1 MSLAKKILIALGII
15 LVAIQFF
22 RPARSK
28 NSQASVTDMSK
39 VAVFPDSVRVII
51 QNACYDCH
59 SNNTVYP
66 WYSNIQPVGWLLAG
80 HIKDGR
86 DNLNFSEFGEYSPK
100 KQLSKLDAI
109 ATVISEDIMP
119 LPSYKMMHKSARLS
133 TGQKALLI
141 NWTKQATDSLSAK

>member
-1 MSLAKKILIALGII
+1 MKLAKKILIATVII
-15 LVAIQFF
+15 LVAIQFI
-22 RPARSK
+22 RPDRTS
-28 NSQASVTDMSK
+28 NNQPSVPGISK
-39 VAVFPDSVRVII
+39 VAVFPDNVRVII

-100 KQLSKLDAI
+100 KQLSKLDEI
-109 ATVISEDIMP
+109 ANVIRDDIMP

-133 TGQKALLI
+133 TGEKTLLI
-141 NWTKQATDSLSAK
+141 NWAQHATDSLSVK